1 MDVRELICLR
11 TAGVWNMPEVA
22 LAAGW
27 LSCPVC
33 TVSEAMELYKRKHPL
48 VGLILLDKLG
58 IDDKTDREM
67 ELLLAQT
74 SSDMAWIGLVPPGM
88 MTQPAISDLLAKYL
102 YDYHTLPVDDSR
114 LLTALGHAY
123 GMATLR
129 AEPPLHCKM
138 VATGRGCMI
147 GNSPSMRKV
156 FHQLEK
162 MASVDSYVMLVGES
176 GTGKELA
183 AHIIYQRSCRRS
195 GPFIAVNCGAIPANL
210 IQSELY
216 GHEKGSFTGAFR
228 RHMGHIEAAHGGTLF
243 LDEIGDLPLELQV
256 NLLRFLQEKKI
267 TRVGGTELIPVDVRV
282 ISATNRDLR
291 EDIRSGRFRQDLFF
305 RLCVLDLELPPLRE
319 RGEDIELLANHF
331 LCSMRAGLNPLVRSF
346 SPSAL
351 HLMRSYHWPGNVREL
366 KNRVARALV
375 MCEKRV
381 ICPQDLELDSESPFP
396 DLLIQSTTL
405 AEARAE
411 VDKLVT
417 QRALQSS
424 GNNVMVAARQLG
436 VSRVTLY
443 RLMEKYK
450 LLLP

>member
-1 MDVRELICLR
+1 MHVRELICLR
-11 TAGVWNMPEVA
+11 TAAVWKIPEVVF
-22 LAAGW
+22 AAGW
-27 LSCPVC
+27 LPCPVC
-33 TVSEAMELYKRKHPL
+33 TANDAMDLYKRKHPR
-48 VGLILLDKLG
+48 VGLILLDKFG
-58 IDDKTDREM
+58 TEENADRET

-74 SSDMAWIGLVPPGM
+74 SSHMAWIGLIPPGM

-102 YDYHTLPVDDSR
+102 YDYHTLPVDDIR
-114 LLTALGHAY
+114 LLTSLGHAY

-129 AEPPLHCKM
+129 AESPSYCKM

-147 GNSPSMRKV
+147 GSSPVMLKV

-162 MASVDSYVMLVGES
+162 IASVDSFVMLVGES

-183 AHIIYQRSCRRS
+183 AHIIFQHSQRHN
-195 GPFIAVNCGAIPANL
+195 GPFVAVNCGAIPANL
-210 IQSELY
+210 IQSELF

-228 RHMGHIEAAHGGTLF
+228 RQIGHIEAANGGTLF

-267 TRVGGTELIPVDVRV
+267 TRVGGTEPIPVDIRV

-291 EDIRSGRFRQDLFF
+291 EDIRNGRFRQDLFF
-305 RLCVLDLELPPLRE
+305 RLCVLDLELPPLRM
-319 RGEDIELLANHF
+319 RGEDIEQLANHF
-331 LCSMRAGLNPLVRSF
+331 LCSLRPGLNPLVRGF

-351 HLMRSYHWPGNVREL
+351 HLMRTYHWPGNVREL

-375 MCEKRV
+375 MCETRV
-381 ICPQDLELDSESPFP
+381 INPQDLELDVEIPFSEQ
-396 DLLIQSTTL
+396 LIRNSTL

-411 VDKLVT
+411 AEKMVT
-417 QRALQSS
+417 QRALQTN
-424 GNNVMVAARQLG
+424 GNNVMAAARQLG

-443 RLMEKYK
+443 RMMEKYK
-450 LLLP
+450 LTML

>member
-11 TAGVWNMPEVA
+11 TAEVWNMPDVA

-27 LSCPVC
+27 QPCPVC
-33 TVSEAMELYKRKHPL
+33 TANDAMELYKRKHPL
-48 VGLILLDKLG
+48 VGLVLLDKFG
-58 IDDKTDREM
+58 TNEKTDREI

-88 MTQPAISDLLAKYL
+88 MTQPAICDLLAKYL

-114 LLTALGHAY
+114 LIASLGHAY
-123 GMATLR
+123 GMAGLR
-129 AEPPLHCKM
+129 SVPPQQCEM
-138 VATGRGCMI
+138 VVTGRGCMI
-147 GNSPSMRKV
+147 GNSPSMRKI

-162 MASVDSYVMLVGES
+162 IASIDSYVMLIGES

-183 AHIIYQRSCRRS
+183 AHIIFQRSQRRN

-210 IQSELY
+210 IQSELF

-228 RHMGHIEAAHGGTLF
+228 RQTGHIEAANGGTLF

-267 TRVGGTELIPVDVRV
+267 TRVGGTELIPVDLRV

-291 EDIRSGRFRQDLFF
+291 EDIRTGRFRQDLYF

-319 RGEDIELLANHF
+319 RDGDIELLAYHF
-331 LCSMRAGLNPLVRSF
+331 LCSMRPGLNPLVRDF
-346 SPSAL
+346 SPAAL
-351 HLMRSYHWPGNVREL
+351 KQIRSYHWPGNVREL

-381 ICPQDLELDSESPFP
+381 ISPQDLELDSELQLP
-396 DLLIQSTTL
+396 DSLIQSVTL
-405 AEARAE
+405 ADARAE
-411 VDKLVT
+411 AERLVT
-417 QRALQSS
+417 LRALQST
-424 GNNVMVAARQLG
+424 GNNVMAAARKLG

-443 RLMEKYK
+443 RMLEKYK
-450 LLLP
+450 LKIF

>member
-22 LAAGW
+22 VAAGW
-27 LSCPVC
+27 QPCPVC
-33 TVSEAMELYKRKHPL
+33 TANDAMDLYKRKHPR
-48 VGLILLDKLG
+48 VGLILLDRFGTDEKS
-58 IDDKTDREM
+58 DREI

-74 SSDMAWIGLVPPGM
+74 SSDMAWIGLVPPRQM
-88 MTQPAISDLLAKYL
+88 AQPAICDLLAKYL
-102 YDYHTLPVDDSR
+102 YDYHTLPVDDTR
-114 LLTALGHAY
+114 LLASLGHAY

-129 AEPPLHCKM
+129 TESPLYCKM

-147 GNSPSMRKV
+147 GSSPVMLKV

-162 MASVDSYVMLVGES
+162 IASVDSYVMLVGES

-183 AHIIYQRSCRRS
+183 AHIIFQHSQRHN
-195 GPFIAVNCGAIPANL
+195 GPFVAVNCGAIPANL
-210 IQSELY
+210 IQSELF

-228 RHMGHIEAAHGGTLF
+228 RQIGHIEAANGGTLF

-267 TRVGGTELIPVDVRV
+267 TRVGGTEPIPVNLRV

-291 EDIRSGRFRQDLFF
+291 EDIRTGRFRQDLFF
-305 RLCVLDLELPPLRE
+305 RLCVLDLELPPLRV
-319 RGEDIELLANHF
+319 RGGDIEQLANHF
-331 LCSMRAGLNPLVRSF
+331 LCSLRPGLNPLVRGF

-351 HLMRSYHWPGNVREL
+351 HLMRTYHWPGNVREL

-375 MCEKRV
+375 MCETRV
-381 ICPQDLELDSESPFP
+381 IGPQDLELDAEFLPEESESRG
-396 DLLIQSTTL
+396 ITL
-405 AEARAE
+405 AEAKADAE
-411 VDKLVT
+411 KLAT
-417 QRALQSS
+417 QRALQTS
-424 GNNVMVAARQLG
+424 GNNVMAAARLLG

-443 RLMEKYK
+443 RIMEKYK
-450 LLLP
+450 LTLL